1 MTEDGEFAE
10 IDVGGGKTLKGKA
23 YFDYIDCQVRHLF
36 KKPSND
42 IYAAHLLW
50 YLWSGGKSPLFGKST
65 ITTFQRFFVEDKAT
79 HKEPTDPYYKL
90 IADREICL
98 KILNEF
104 GLGENSHIINGH
116 HSTTG
121 IAGYTLI
128 FNSRYLALAQ
138 HQQGETDIGSTPTL
152 QTVEYLPKRLTLAD
166 TDDATE
172 ILEQIDELKLLIDY
186 YREQN

>member
-1 MTEDGEFAE
+1 M
-10 IDVGGGKTLKGKA
+10 
-23 YFDYIDCQVRHLF
+23 
-36 KKPSND
+36 
-42 IYAAHLLW
+42 W

-98 KILNEF
+98 KILKEF

-116 HSTTG
+116 VPVKTKLGENPIKGDGLLFVIDGGMAKSYHSTTG